1 MNFKPS
7 NSANSVFGNKTC
19 VKFIKKFYD
28 DMKLALPGLMAY
40 RYQTQMFGECL
51 NSLGKLINDYE
62 DKENTIVAKAIPVM
76 DI

>member
-1 MNFKPS
+1 
-7 NSANSVFGNKTC
+7 
-19 VKFIKKFYD
+19 
-28 DMKLALPGLMAY
+28 MKLALPGLMAY